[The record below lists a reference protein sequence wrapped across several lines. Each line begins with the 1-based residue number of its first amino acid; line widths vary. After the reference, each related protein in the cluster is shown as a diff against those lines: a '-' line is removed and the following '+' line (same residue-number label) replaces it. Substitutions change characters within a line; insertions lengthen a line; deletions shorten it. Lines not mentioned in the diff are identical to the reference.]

1 MTITT
6 LMSSYKKPFL
16 FLILSLLIFLP
27 FTNIFAA
34 ESVCETKYPCE
45 QAGVACCPRS
55 GSNSQGAYM
64 QCENRETAECIKP
77 GLVPCGNPGQPDCTI
92 CDIFVLAQNIIN
104 FVLIDIVPAAA
115 ALMAAV
121 AGILYLFGGAMPKWR
136 ALGKKL
142 IKQVV
147 YGLIIIYISFII
159 LNTILALV
167 APESKK
173 YFSVTEGGVKIQC
186 LYPK

>member
-1 MTITT
+1 
-6 LMSSYKKPFL
+6 
-16 FLILSLLIFLP
+16 
-27 FTNIFAA
+27 
-34 ESVCETKYPCE
+34 
-45 QAGVACCPRS
+45 
-55 GSNSQGAYM
+55 M

-104 FVLIDIVPAAA
+104 FVLIDIVPVAA
-115 ALMAAV
+115 ALLTAI
-121 AGILYLFGGAMPKWR
+121 AGILYLFGGAKPTWR

-142 IKQVV
+142 IKQVI

-159 LNTILALV
+159 LNTVLALV

-173 YFSVTEGGVKIQC
+173 YFSITEGGVKIQC